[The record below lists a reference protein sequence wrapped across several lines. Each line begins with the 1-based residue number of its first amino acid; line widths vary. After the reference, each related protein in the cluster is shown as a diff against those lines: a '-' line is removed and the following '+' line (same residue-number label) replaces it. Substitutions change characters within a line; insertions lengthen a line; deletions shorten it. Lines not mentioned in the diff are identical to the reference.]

1 MALSDYEKQ
10 VLEEMEAQ
18 FGSQPASFNDRSRP
32 NANAEQQ
39 TGRLSPRKVAAGALM
54 IVAGLLVLIA
64 AVSLGYSVISLI
76 VGVAGFLLM
85 VGGAWYA
92 LTAKGSTSS
101 SDQKHSSFMER
112 QQEQWDRRSSDDR

>member
-18 FGSQPASFNDRSRP
+18 FGSQPASFSDHSRP
-32 NANAEQQ
+32 NANVEQQ
-39 TGRLSPRKVAAGALM
+39 PARLSPRKVAAGALM

-64 AVSLGYSVISLI
+64 AVSLGYSVI

-92 LTAKGSTSS
+92 LTAKGSSS
-101 SDQKHSSFMER
+101 SSGKKRSSFMER
-112 QQEQWDRRSSDDR
+112 QQEQWDRRTDDR

>member
-18 FGSQPASFNDRSRP
+18 FGSRPASF
-32 NANAEQQ
+32 
-39 TGRLSPRKVAAGALM
+39 ALM

-92 LTAKGSTSS
+92 LTAKGSSS
-101 SDQKHSSFMER
+101 SSAPKRSSFMER
-112 QQEQWDRRSSDDR
+112 QQEQWDRRSGDR

>member
-1 MALSDYEKQ
+1 
-10 VLEEMEAQ
+10 
-18 FGSQPASFNDRSRP
+18 
-32 NANAEQQ
+32 
-39 TGRLSPRKVAAGALM
+39 M

-92 LTAKGSTSS
+92 LTAKGSSS
-101 SDQKHSSFMER
+101 SSGKKRSSFMER
-112 QQEQWDRRSSDDR
+112 QQEQWDRRSDDR

>member
-1 MALSDYEKQ
+1 
-10 VLEEMEAQ
+10 
-18 FGSQPASFNDRSRP
+18 
-32 NANAEQQ
+32 
-39 TGRLSPRKVAAGALM
+39 M

-92 LTAKGSTSS
+92 LTAKGTSSS

>member
-18 FGSQPASFNDRSRP
+18 FGSRPASFDDHSRP
-32 NANAEQQ
+32 NVNAEQQ
-39 TGRLSPRKVAAGALM
+39 TGRLSPRKIAAGALM

-64 AVSLGYSVISLI
+64 AVSLGYSLISLI
-76 VGVAGFLLM
+76 VGVASYLIV

-92 LTAKGSTSS
+92 LTAKGTSSS

-112 QQEQWDRRSSDDR
+112 QQEQWDRRSDDR

>member
-18 FGSQPASFNDRSRP
+18 FGSQPASFNDHSRP
-32 NANAEQQ
+32 NANGEQQ
-39 TGRLSPRKVAAGALM
+39 TGRLSPRKVAVGALM
-54 IVAGLLVLIA
+54 IIAGLLVLIA
-64 AVSLGYSVISLI
+64 AVSLGYSAISLI

-92 LTAKGSTSS
+92 LTAKGSSSS
-101 SDQKHSSFMER
+101 SDQKHGSFMER
-112 QQEQWDRRSSDDR
+112 QQEQWDQRLSADR

>member
-18 FGSQPASFNDRSRP
+18 FGSQPASFDDHSRP
-32 NANAEQQ
+32 NVNGEQQ
-39 TGRLSPRKVAAGALM
+39 TGRLSPRRVAAGALM
-54 IVAGLLVLIA
+54 IIAGLLVLIA

-92 LTAKGSTSS
+92 LTAKGSSS
-101 SDQKHSSFMER
+101 SSAPKRSSFMER
-112 QQEQWDRRSSDDR
+112 QQEQWDRRSGDR

>member
-18 FGSQPASFNDRSRP
+18 FGSQPASFNDHSRP
-32 NANAEQQ
+32 DANVEQQ
-39 TGRLSPRKVAAGALM
+39 PARLSPRKVAAGALM

-92 LTAKGSTSS
+92 LTAKGSSS
-101 SDQKHSSFMER
+101 SSSKKRSSFMER
-112 QQEQWDRRSSDDR
+112 QQEQWDRRSDDR

>member
-1 MALSDYEKQ
+1 
-10 VLEEMEAQ
+10 
-18 FGSQPASFNDRSRP
+18 
-32 NANAEQQ
+32 
-39 TGRLSPRKVAAGALM
+39 M

-92 LTAKGSTSS
+92 LTAKGSSS
-101 SDQKHSSFMER
+101 SLASKRSSFMGR
-112 QQEQWDRRSSDDR
+112 QQEQWDRRSGDR

>member
-18 FGSQPASFNDRSRP
+18 FGSRPASFDDHSRP
-32 NANAEQQ
+32 NVNAEQQ
-39 TGRLSPRKVAAGALM
+39 TGRLSPRRVAAGALM

-85 VGGAWYA
+85 VG
-92 LTAKGSTSS
+92 SS
-101 SDQKHSSFMER
+101 SSSAPKRSSFMER
-112 QQEQWDRRSSDDR
+112 QQEQWDRRSGDR

>member
-18 FGSQPASFNDRSRP
+18 FGSQPASFNDHSRP
-32 NANAEQQ
+32 NANGEQQ
-39 TGRLSPRKVAAGALM
+39 TGRLSPRKVAVGALM
-54 IVAGLLVLIA
+54 IIAGLLVLIA
-64 AVSLGYSVISLI
+64 AVSLGYSAISLI

-92 LTAKGSTSS
+92 LTAKGSSSS
-101 SDQKHSSFMER
+101 SDQKHGSFMER
-112 QQEQWDRRSSDDR
+112 QQEQWDQRLSDDR